1 MRALLDPREAR
12 RIRALLVPELP
23 EERRLLVLVREGKS
37 VQAVRTDTG
46 PLEEFPADLHD
57 GGLRRAQEAA
67 GSPEVDRVVVT
78 EISGTDAAPSLI
90 RGLLEGTIR
99 TDPPFVPAIDRLR
112 RLSSR
117 ARRWVARLVPSGV
130 YGILLADTGEALAAR
145 IERHR
150 AAEIRGGTDLRRTG
164 DLDESTFV
172 EVLRN
177 RLGRPH
183 LALLST
189 ERIVRTI
196 LGSRRPVT
204 ALDRAIIREDVRVL
218 SSSARVRAALFV
230 LRLLGL

>member
-1 MRALLDPREAR
+1 MA
-12 RIRALLVPELP
+12 
-23 EERRLLVLVREGKS
+23 
-37 VQAVRTDTG
+37 G
-46 PLEEFPADLHD
+46 P
-57 GGLRRAQEAA
+57 
-67 GSPEVDRVVVT
+67 PEVDRVVVT
-78 EISGTDAAPSLI
+78 EISGTDGAPSLI

-150 AAEIRGGTDLRRTG
+150 AAEIRGGTDLRATG
-164 DLDESTFV
+164 DLDASTFV
-172 EVLRN
+172 DVLCTRV
-177 RLGRPH
+177 GRPH
-183 LALLST
+183 LAILST

-196 LGSRRPVT
+196 LASRRPAT

-218 SSSARVRAALFV
+218 SSSARARAALFV